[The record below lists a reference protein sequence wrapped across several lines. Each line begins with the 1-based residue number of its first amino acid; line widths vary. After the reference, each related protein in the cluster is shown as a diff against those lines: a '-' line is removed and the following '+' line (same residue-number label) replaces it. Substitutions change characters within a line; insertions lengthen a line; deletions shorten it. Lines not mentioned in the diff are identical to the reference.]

1 MNGGFL
7 LISFLVCISL
17 VYRKTTNVCVLI
29 LYLVT
34 LLNVFVSSR
43 TFQLVSL
50 GFFMYRII

>member
-1 MNGGFL
+1 MNGVFL
-7 LISFLVCISL
+7 LISFLVCMSL

-34 LLNVFVSSR
+34 LLNVFISSR

-50 GFFMYRII
+50 GSFMYRII